1 MLTALL
7 FGLGAITA
15 GSMTYSGINS
25 ILADDDEAAFLD
37 ASGNYGKI
45 KDAQDRYSTAINQA
59 GLQDMSVRDVVS
71 NLYLGGKIDET
82 SYKSALKTVDEIEK
96 ETGKTFW
103 IDDKEWTLAGTSWS
117 KGKTQNLIK
126 LYDTLANNVPSIK
139 IATAESI
146 KALPEAIRNSFSS
159 KVPGIKDVPTPEYE
173 DVNFKGLQRDV
184 APVKLWTGQELADLH
199 NINYNPN
206 TYYDLIKAGTSAAV
220 DLANYTSAQQAH
232 AANVDNT
239 KQVTSYL
246 DSIRNTK
253 ADAIAEGATLGA
265 RRANELLSNVD
276 SINNYATNQANVAQ
290 ERFNTVDKQLLA
302 DSQAKLT
309 ARGYFDQLAQTLSGH
324 SNTLYANDT
333 DRFGQDWLSNA
344 EYYTADQNLRGQRAY
359 TNANMY
365 AGAAQANANINA
377 SRYAASQE
385 ADEYKWVFDNFLRA
399 NNNNVTKAVTDMDDY
414 IFRRYNGQ
422 GPYDYILAAN
432 SNK

>member
-7 FGLGAITA
+7 TGLGIVTV
-15 GSMTYSGINS
+15 GGVLYSEIDS
-25 ILADDDEAAFLD
+25 ALADNDEAAFLD
-37 ASGNYGKI
+37 VGGNYGKI
-45 KDAQDRYSTAINQA
+45 KDAQSRYNTAVNQA

-71 NLYLGGKIDET
+71 NLYLGGKINET
-82 SYKSALKTVDEIEK
+82 EYKSALKTVDEIEK
-96 ETGKTFW
+96 ETGKTLW
-103 IDDKEWTLAGTSWS
+103 VDDKEWTLLGTSWS
-117 KGKTQNLIK
+117 KGKSQNLIN

-139 IATAESI
+139 IATAESL
-146 KALPEAIRNSFSS
+146 KALPEDIRNSFSS
-159 KVPGIKDVPTPEYE
+159 KVPDIKNAPTPEYE

-184 APVKLWTGQELADLH
+184 APVKLWSGQELADLH
-199 NINYNPN
+199 NIDYNPN

-232 AANVDNT
+232 AANVDDT

-265 RRANELLSNVD
+265 RRANELLANVD

-302 DSQAKLT
+302 DAQANLT

-344 EYYTADQNLRGQRAY
+344 EFYTADQNLRGQRAY
-359 TNANMY
+359 ANANMY
-365 AGAAQANANINA
+365 ASAAQANASINA

-399 NNNNVTKAVTDMDDY
+399 NNNNVTKAVVDMDDY

-422 GPYDYILAAN
+422 GAYDYILAAN

>member
-7 FGLGAITA
+7 LGLGGLATA
-15 GSMTYSGINS
+15 GGMIYSGVDS
-25 ILADDDEAAFLD
+25 MRAGDDEAAFLD

-45 KDAQDRYSTAINQA
+45 KDAQDRYSTAIKQA
-59 GLQDMSVRDVVS
+59 GLQGMSVRDVVS
-71 NLYLGGKIDET
+71 DLYLGGKIDET
-82 SYKSALKTVDEIEK
+82 AYKSALKTVDEIEK

-117 KGKTQNLIK
+117 KGKTQNLIN

-139 IATAESI
+139 IATAEGI
-146 KALPEAIRNSFSS
+146 KVLPEDIRNSFSS
-159 KVPGIKDVPTPEYE
+159 KIPGIEGAPTPEYE

-199 NINYNPN
+199 NINYDPN

-220 DLANYTSAQQAH
+220 DLAKYTSAQQAH
-232 AANVDNT
+232 AANVDDT

-276 SINNYATNQANVAQ
+276 SISNYATNQANVAQ

-302 DSQAKLT
+302 DAQANLT

-344 EYYTADQNLRGQRAY
+344 EFYTADQNLRGQRAY
-359 TNANMY
+359 SNADMY
-365 AGAAQANANINA
+365 ANAAKANANINA
-377 SRYAASQE
+377 TNQE

-399 NNNNVTKAVTDMDDY
+399 YDNDVIKARTAMNDY

-422 GPYDYILAAN
+422 GTFDYILAAN